1 MNNNKK
7 YILYTVLISILAV
20 IAYGCWPVRVGMK
33 HIGNT
38 FFGEPE
44 KVKNKIRDPIK
55 NNVRFSAL
63 WVGHSTTLIQI
74 EDKVIIVDPVFEDV
88 ISAVVMRKVEAGLD
102 IKDIPKLDLVLVSH
116 AHMDHMSLGSLK
128 DLDERFPNAKLV
140 VPAGAEKYLPSY
152 DMEMIRLKT
161 GNSEKLGYV
170 GETREINGIKVTAV
184 YALHQGGRY
193 GLDSYTW
200 NVPGCTGYIFEYKG
214 IVVYYGGDTTYDDKA
229 YKSLGEKFRIN
240 LALIPVGPCR
250 ECETDGS
257 YYHLA
262 SLGALKVFD
271 ELQADFMIPVH
282 YGALE
287 YFDDPDTPV
296 YVLKDLMDRYGKNSA
311 TGMAISKPYS
321 EGLKI
326 LDEGEQ
332 IIFEY
337 K

>member
-1 MNNNKK
+1 M
-7 YILYTVLISILAV
+7 LSV
-20 IAYGCWPVRVGMK
+20 IIYGCWPVRVGLK
-33 HIGNT
+33 NIGDT

-44 KVKNKIRDPIK
+44 KVKNKIRNPIK
-55 NNVRFSAL
+55 DNVRFSAL
-63 WVGHSTTLIQI
+63 WAGHSTTLIQI
-74 EDKVIIVDPVFEDV
+74 DDKVILIDPVFEDV
-88 ISAVVMRKVEAGLD
+88 ISGIVMRRVEAGLD
-102 IKDIPKLDLVLVSH
+102 LKDIPKLDLVLVSH

-128 DLDERFPNAKLV
+128 EIDDRFPNAKLV
-140 VPAGAEKYLPSY
+140 VPVGAEQYLPSY

-184 YALHQGGRY
+184 FALHQGGRY

-200 NVPGCTGYIFEYKG
+200 NVPGCTGYIFEYNG
-214 IVVYYGGDTTYDDKA
+214 ISVFYAGDTTYDELA
-229 YKSLGEKFRIN
+229 YKSLGKKFNIK

-250 ECETDGS
+250 DCETDGS
-257 YYHLA
+257 YYHVA

-271 ELQADFMIPVH
+271 ELKAEYMIPVH

-287 YFDDPDTPV
+287 YFDDPDMPV
-296 YVLKDLMDRYGKNSA
+296 HVLKDLAERYGSSSS

-321 EGLKI
+321 ESLKI
-326 LDEGEQ
+326 LNEGEQ
-332 IIFEY
+332 YVFEF

>member
-1 MNNNKK
+1 M
-7 YILYTVLISILAV
+7 LVLAV

-38 FFGEPE
+38 FWGEPE

-55 NNVRFSAL
+55 DNVRFSAL
-63 WVGHSTTLIQI
+63 WAGHSTVLIQI
-74 EDKVIIVDPVFEDV
+74 DDKSILVDPVFEDV
-88 ISAVVMRKVEAGLD
+88 ISGIVMRKVEAGLE

-116 AHMDHMSLGSLK
+116 AHMDHMSLESIK
-128 DLDERFPNAKLV
+128 NLDDKFPNAKLV
-140 VPAGAEKYLPSY
+140 VPVGAEEYLPSY

-161 GNSEKLGYV
+161 ANSEKLGYI
-170 GETREINGIKVTAV
+170 GESRIINGIKVTAV

-193 GLDSYTW
+193 GMDSYTW
-200 NVPGCTGYIFEYKG
+200 NVPGCTGYIFEYNG
-214 IVVYYGGDTTYDDKA
+214 IVVFYGGDTTYDDKA
-229 YKSLGEKFRIN
+229 YKHLGNNFNID

-271 ELQADFMIPVH
+271 ELKAKHMIPVH
-282 YGALE
+282 YGAME
-287 YFDDPDTPV
+287 YFDDPNIPV
-296 YVLKDLMDRYGKNSA
+296 YVLQDLANRYGKNSA

-321 EGLKI
+321 EGIKV

-337 K
+337 KP